1 MMSIA
6 QVRSAGSAGNYY
18 TDKDNYYVL
27 GSMGERWAGRG
38 AEQLGLQG
46 SVDKDVFTR
55 LLEGKLPDGADL
67 SRMQDGSNKHRPGY
81 DLTFS
86 APKSVSVMAMLG
98 GDKRLIDA
106 HNQAVDFA
114 VRQVEALASTRV
126 MTDGQSETVLTGN
139 LVMALFNHDT
149 SRDQEPQLHTHAVVA
164 NVTQHNGEW
173 KTLSS
178 DKVGKTGFIENVYAN
193 QIAFGRLYREKLKEQ
208 VEALGYETEVVGKH
222 GMWEMPGVPV
232 EAFSGRSQAIR
243 EAVGED
249 ASLKSR
255 DVAALDTRK
264 SKQHVDP
271 EVRMAEW
278 MQTLKETGFD
288 IRAYRDA
295 ADQRAETRTQ
305 TPGPASQDGP
315 DVQQAVTQAIA
326 GLSERKVQFTY
337 TDVLARTVGILP
349 PENGVIE
356 RARAGI
362 DEAISREQLIPLDR
376 EKGLFTS
383 GIHVLD
389 ELSVRAL
396 SRDIMKQNRVTVHP
410 EKSVPRTAGYSDAVS
425 VLAQDRPSLAIVS
438 GQGGAAGQRERV
450 AELVMMAREQGR
462 EVQIIAA
469 DRRSQMNLKQ
479 DERLSGE
486 LITGRRQLQEGM
498 AFTPGNTVIVDQ
510 GEKLSLKETLTLLDG
525 AARHNVQVLITDSGQ
540 RTGTGSALM
549 AMKDAGV
556 NTYRW
561 QGGEQRP
568 ATIISEPDRNVRYAR
583 LAGDF
588 AASVKAGEE
597 SVAQVSGVREQA
609 ILTQAIAGLSERKVQ
624 FTYTDV
630 LARTVGI
637 LPPEN
642 GVIERARAGIDE
654 AISREQLIPLDREKG
669 LFTSGIH
676 VLDELSVRALS
687 RDIMKQNRVTVHP
700 EKSVPRTA
708 GYSDAVSVLAQ
719 DRPSLAIVSGQGG
732 AAGQRE
738 RVAEL
743 VMMAREQGREV
754 QIIAAD
760 RRSQMNLKQDERLSG
775 ELITGRRQ
783 LQEGM
788 AFTPGNTVIVDQGEK
803 LSLKETLTLLDGAA
817 RHNVQVLITDSGQ
830 RTGTGSALMAMKD
843 AGVNTYRWQGGE
855 QRPATIISEPD
866 RNVRY
871 ARLAGDFAASV
882 KAGEESVAQ
891 VSGVREQAILTQAIR
906 SELKTQGVLGR
917 PEVTMTALSPVWLD
931 SRSRYLRDMYRPGMV
946 MEQWNPETRSHD
958 RYVIDRVTAQ
968 SNSLTLRDAQDE
980 TQVVRIS
987 SLDSSWS
994 LFRPEKMPVADGER
1008 LRVTGKIPGL
1018 RVSGGDRLQ
1027 VASVSEDAMTVVVP
1041 GRAEPASLP
1050 VSDSPFMA
1058 LKLENGWVETPGHSV
1073 SDSAKVFASVTQM
1086 AMDNATLNGLARS
1099 GRDVRLYSSLDE
1111 TRTAEKLA
1119 RHPSFT
1125 VVSEQIKAR
1134 AGETLL
1140 ETAISLQKTGLHTPA
1155 QQAIHLALPVVES
1168 KNLAFS
1174 MVDLLTE
1181 AKSFAAEGTSF
1192 TELGGEINA
1201 QIKRGDLLYVDVAKG
1216 YGTGLLVSRASYEAE
1231 KSILRHI
1238 LEGKEAVTPLMERVP
1253 GELMEKLTSGQRAAT
1268 RMILETS
1275 DRFTVV
1281 QGYAGVGKTTQ
1292 FRAVMSA
1299 VNMLP
1304 ESERPRVVGLG
1315 PTHRAVGEMRSAGV
1329 DAQTLASFLH
1339 DTQLLQRSG
1348 ETPNFSNTLFL
1359 LDESSMVGNTDM
1371 ARAYAL
1377 IAAGGGRAVASG
1389 DTDQLQAIAPGQ
1401 PFRLQQTRSAADV
1414 VIMKEIVRQ
1423 TPELREAVYSL
1434 INRDVERALSGL
1446 ESVKPSQVPR
1456 QEGAWAPEHS
1466 VTEFSHSQEAKLA
1479 EAQQKAM
1486 LKGEAFPD
1494 IPMTLYEAIVRDYT
1508 GRTPEARE
1516 QTLIVT
1522 HLNEDR
1528 RVLNSMIHDAREK
1541 AGELGKEQVMVPVLN
1556 TANIRDGELRRL
1568 STWENNPDALALV
1581 DSVYHRIA
1589 GISKDDGLITLEDAE
1604 GNTRLI
1610 SPREAV
1616 AEGVTLYTPDTIRVG
1631 TGDRM
1636 RFTKSDRERGY
1647 VANSVW
1653 TVTAVSGD
1661 SVTLS
1666 DGQQTRVIRPGQERA
1681 EQHIDLAYAIT
1692 AHGAQGASETFA
1704 IALEG
1709 TEGNRKLMAGFESA
1723 YVALS
1728 RMKQHV
1734 QVYTDNRQGWTDA
1747 INNAVQ
1753 KGTAHDVLEPKSDRE
1768 VMNAERL
1775 FSTARE
1781 LRDVVAGRAVLRQ
1794 AGLAG
1799 GDSPARFIAPGR
1811 KYPQPYVALPAFDR
1825 NGKSAG
1831 IWLNPLTTDDGNG
1844 LRGFSGEGRVK
1855 GSGDAQF
1862 VALQGSRNG
1871 ESLLADNMQDGVR
1884 IARDN
1889 PDSGVVVRIAGEGR
1903 PWNPRTITGGRVWGD
1918 IPDNSVQPGA
1928 GNGEPVTAE
1937 VLAQRQ
1943 AEEAIRRETERRA
1956 DEIVRKMAENKPD
1969 LPDGKTEQA
1978 VRDIAGLERDRSAIS
1993 EREAALPESVLREPQ
2008 RVREAVREVARENL
2022 LQERLQQ
2029 MERDMVRDLQKEKTL
2044 GGD

>member
-6 QVRSAGSAGNYY
+6 QVRSAGSAAGYY
-18 TDKDNYYVL
+18 SDRDNYYVL
-27 GSMGERWAGRG
+27 GSMEERWAGKG

-46 SVDKDVFTR
+46 AVDKDVFTR
-55 LLEGKLPDGADL
+55 VLEGRLPDGADL
-67 SRMQDGSNKHRPGY
+67 SRQQDGSNKHRPGY

-86 APKSVSVMAMLG
+86 APKSVSLMAMLA
-98 GDKRLIDA
+98 GDKRLTEA
-106 HNQAVDFA
+106 HNQAVDIA

-164 NVTQHNGEW
+164 NVTLHDGEW

-193 QIAFGRLYREKLKEQ
+193 QIAFGKIYRAVLKEK

-232 EAFSGRSQAIR
+232 EAFSSRSQAIR

-271 EVRMAEW
+271 EVKMAEW
-278 MQTLKETGFD
+278 MQTLKDTGFD
-288 IRAYRDA
+288 ISAYREA
-295 ADQRAETRTQ
+295 ADRRAEIQ
-305 TPGPASQDGP
+305 AAQPVPSQEQP
-315 DVQQAVTQAIA
+315 DIQQAVTQAIA
-326 GLSERKVQFTY
+326 GLSDRKVQFTY
-337 TDVLARTVGILP
+337 TDVLARTVGMLP
-349 PENGVIE
+349 PEAGVIE
-356 RARAGI
+356 KARAGI

-396 SRDIMKQNRVTVHP
+396 SSDIMKQNRVTVHP
-410 EKSVPRTAGYSDAVS
+410 EKSVPRTGSYSDAVS
-425 VLAQDRPSLAIVS
+425 VLAQDRPSLAIIS

-450 AELVMMAREQGR
+450 AELTMMAREQGR

-469 DRRSQMNLKQ
+469 DRRSQTNLKQ

-498 AFTPGNTVIVDQ
+498 TFSPGSTVIVDQ

-525 AARHNVQVLITDSGQ
+525 AARHNIQVLITDSDQ

-549 AMKDAGV
+549 AMKEAGV
-556 NTYRW
+556 NSYRW
-561 QGGEQRP
+561 QGGQQTP
-568 ATIISEPDRNVRYAR
+568 ATVISEPDRNVRYAR

-588 AASVKAGEE
+588 VAAVKAGEE

-609 ILTQAIAGLSERKVQ
+609 ILAG
-624 FTYTDV
+624 
-630 LARTVGI
+630 
-637 LPPEN
+637 
-642 GVIERARAGIDE
+642 
-654 AISREQLIPLDREKG
+654 
-669 LFTSGIH
+669 
-676 VLDELSVRALS
+676 
-687 RDIMKQNRVTVHP
+687 M
-700 EKSVPRTA
+700 
-708 GYSDAVSVLAQ
+708 
-719 DRPSLAIVSGQGG
+719 
-732 AAGQRE
+732 
-738 RVAEL
+738 
-743 VMMAREQGREV
+743 
-754 QIIAAD
+754 
-760 RRSQMNLKQDERLSG
+760 
-775 ELITGRRQ
+775 
-783 LQEGM
+783 
-788 AFTPGNTVIVDQGEK
+788 
-803 LSLKETLTLLDGAA
+803 
-817 RHNVQVLITDSGQ
+817 
-830 RTGTGSALMAMKD
+830 
-843 AGVNTYRWQGGE
+843 
-855 QRPATIISEPD
+855 
-866 RNVRY
+866 
-871 ARLAGDFAASV
+871 
-882 KAGEESVAQ
+882 
-891 VSGVREQAILTQAIR
+891 IR
-906 SELKTQGVLGR
+906 SELKAQGILGQQD
-917 PEVTMTALSPVWLD
+917 TMMTALSPVWLD
-931 SRSRYLRDMYRPGMV
+931 SRNRYLRDMYREGMV
-946 MEQWNPETRSHD
+946 MEQWNPEKRSHD

-968 SNSLTLRDAQDE
+968 SHSLTLRDAQGQ
-980 TQVVRIS
+980 TQMVRIS
-987 SLDSSWS
+987 ALDSSWS
-994 LFRPEKMPVADGER
+994 LFRPEKIPVADGER
-1008 LRVTGKIPGL
+1008 LMVTGKIPGL

-1027 VASVSEDAMTVVVP
+1027 VSAVNDGMMTVIAP

-1050 VSDSPFMA
+1050 VGDSPFTA

-1111 TRTAEKLA
+1111 TRTAEKLS

-1134 AGETLL
+1134 AGEVSL
-1140 ETAISLQKTGLHTPA
+1140 ETAISRQKAGLHTPE
-1155 QQAIHLALPVVES
+1155 QQALHLAIPVVES
-1168 KNLAFS
+1168 KKLAFS
-1174 MVDLLTE
+1174 QVELLTE
-1181 AKSFAAEGTSF
+1181 AKSFAAEGTGF
-1192 TELGGEINA
+1192 AELGREIDA
-1201 QIKRGDLLYVDVAKG
+1201 QIKRGDLLHVDVAKG
-1216 YGTGLLVSRASYEAE
+1216 YGTDLLVSRASYDAE

-1238 LEGKEAVTPLMERVP
+1238 LEGKEAVTPLMTKVP
-1253 GELMEKLTSGQRAAT
+1253 GELMETLTSGQRAAT
-1268 RMILETS
+1268 RMILETK

-1299 VNMLP
+1299 VNLLP
-1304 ESERPRVVGLG
+1304 EDERPRVIGLG

-1329 DAQTLASFLH
+1329 EAQTLASFLH
-1339 DTQLLQRSG
+1339 DTQMQQRSG
-1348 ETPNFSNTLFL
+1348 AAPDFSNTLFL

-1414 VIMKEIVRQ
+1414 AIMKEIVRQ
-1423 TPELREAVYSL
+1423 TPELRDAVYSL
-1434 INRDVERALSGL
+1434 INRDVNEALSGL
-1446 ESVKPSQVPR
+1446 ENVKPAQVPR
-1456 QEGAWAPEHS
+1456 LEGVWAPENS
-1466 VTEFSHSQEAKLA
+1466 VTEFSRLQERELAKAAQEAEK
-1479 EAQQKAM
+1479 
-1486 LKGEAFPD
+1486 KGEAFPD
-1494 IPMTLYEAIVRDYT
+1494 VPMTLYEAIVRDYT

-1522 HLNEDR
+1522 HLNADR
-1528 RVLNSMIHDAREK
+1528 RTLNSMIHDVREK
-1541 AGELGKEQVMVPVLN
+1541 AGELGEQQADIPVLT

-1568 STWENNPDALALV
+1568 SAWEAHPGALALV
-1581 DSVYHRIA
+1581 DRVYHRIA
-1589 GISKDDGLITLEDAE
+1589 GISKDDGLITLEDKA
-1604 GNTRLI
+1604 GNIRLI
-1610 SPREAV
+1610 SPREAS
-1616 AEGVTLYTPDTIRVG
+1616 AEGVTLYKPETIRVG

-1636 RFTKSDRERGY
+1636 RFTKSDPERGY

-1666 DGQQTRVIRPGQERA
+1666 DGQQTRVIHPGQEQA

-1709 TEGNRKLMAGFESA
+1709 TEGGRKQMAGFESA

-1734 QVYTDNRQGWTDA
+1734 QVYTDDRQGWVKA
-1747 INNAVQ
+1747 INSAEQ
-1753 KGTAHDVLEPKSDRE
+1753 KGTAHDVLEPKSERE
-1768 VMNAERL
+1768 ILNAERL

-1781 LRDVVAGRAVLRQ
+1781 LRDVAAGRAVLRN
-1794 AGLAG
+1794 AGLAQ
-1799 GDSPARFIAPGR
+1799 GDSRARFIAPGR

-1831 IWLNPLTTDDGNG
+1831 IWLNPLTTDDGAG

-1855 GSGDAQF
+1855 GSEEAQF

-1871 ESLLADNMQDGVR
+1871 ESLLAADMQEGVR
-1884 IARDN
+1884 FAREN
-1889 PDSGVVVRIAGEGR
+1889 PDSGVVVRIAGDGR
-1903 PWNPRTITGGRVWGD
+1903 PWNPGAITGGRVWGD
-1918 IPDNSVQPGA
+1918 IPDSSVQPGA

-1937 VLAQRQ
+1937 ILAQQQ
-1943 AEEAIRRETERRA
+1943 AEEAVRRETEQRA
-1956 DEIVRKMAENKPD
+1956 AEIVRKMAEDKTD
-1969 LPDGKTEQA
+1969 LPEEKTAQTVREVAGQEQ
-1978 VRDIAGLERDRSAIS
+1978 DRMTPP
-1993 EREAALPESVLREPQ
+1993 ERETPLPESVLREP
-2008 RVREAVREVARENL
+2008 VRERETIREVARENRVR
-2022 LQERLQQ
+2022 ERLQQ
-2029 MERDMVRDLQKEKTL
+2029 MEQEMVRDLQKEKTP

>member
-1 MMSIA
+1 
-6 QVRSAGSAGNYY
+6 
-18 TDKDNYYVL
+18 
-27 GSMGERWAGRG
+27 
-38 AEQLGLQG
+38 
-46 SVDKDVFTR
+46 
-55 LLEGKLPDGADL
+55 
-67 SRMQDGSNKHRPGY
+67 
-81 DLTFS
+81 LTFS
-86 APKSVSVMAMLG
+86 APKSVSMMAMLG

-149 SRDQEPQLHTHAVVA
+149 SRDQDPQLHTHVVVA

-178 DKVGKTGFIENVYAN
+178 DKVGKTGFSENVLAN
-193 QIAFGRLYREKLKEQ
+193 RIAFGKIYQSELRQR

-305 TPGPASQDGP
+305 APGAVSQEGP

-498 AFTPGNTVIVDQ
+498 IFTPGSTVIVDQ

-609 ILTQAIAGLSERKVQ
+609 MLTQ
-624 FTYTDV
+624 T
-630 LARTVGI
+630 
-637 LPPEN
+637 
-642 GVIERARAGIDE
+642 
-654 AISREQLIPLDREKG
+654 
-669 LFTSGIH
+669 
-676 VLDELSVRALS
+676 
-687 RDIMKQNRVTVHP
+687 
-700 EKSVPRTA
+700 
-708 GYSDAVSVLAQ
+708 
-719 DRPSLAIVSGQGG
+719 
-732 AAGQRE
+732 
-738 RVAEL
+738 
-743 VMMAREQGREV
+743 
-754 QIIAAD
+754 
-760 RRSQMNLKQDERLSG
+760 
-775 ELITGRRQ
+775 
-783 LQEGM
+783 
-788 AFTPGNTVIVDQGEK
+788 
-803 LSLKETLTLLDGAA
+803 
-817 RHNVQVLITDSGQ
+817 
-830 RTGTGSALMAMKD
+830 
-843 AGVNTYRWQGGE
+843 
-855 QRPATIISEPD
+855 
-866 RNVRY
+866 
-871 ARLAGDFAASV
+871 
-882 KAGEESVAQ
+882 
-891 VSGVREQAILTQAIR
+891 IR
-906 SELKTQGVLGR
+906 SELKTQGVLGH

-958 RYVIDRVTAQ
+958 RYVIDRV
-968 SNSLTLRDAQDE
+968 
-980 TQVVRIS
+980 
-987 SLDSSWS
+987 
-994 LFRPEKMPVADGER
+994 
-1008 LRVTGKIPGL
+1008 
-1018 RVSGGDRLQ
+1018 
-1027 VASVSEDAMTVVVP
+1027 
-1041 GRAEPASLP
+1041 
-1050 VSDSPFMA
+1050 
-1058 LKLENGWVETPGHSV
+1058 
-1073 SDSAKVFASVTQM
+1073 
-1086 AMDNATLNGLARS
+1086 
-1099 GRDVRLYSSLDE
+1099 
-1111 TRTAEKLA
+1111 
-1119 RHPSFT
+1119 
-1125 VVSEQIKAR
+1125 
-1134 AGETLL
+1134 
-1140 ETAISLQKTGLHTPA
+1140 
-1155 QQAIHLALPVVES
+1155 
-1168 KNLAFS
+1168 
-1174 MVDLLTE
+1174 
-1181 AKSFAAEGTSF
+1181 
-1192 TELGGEINA
+1192 
-1201 QIKRGDLLYVDVAKG
+1201 
-1216 YGTGLLVSRASYEAE
+1216 
-1231 KSILRHI
+1231 
-1238 LEGKEAVTPLMERVP
+1238 
-1253 GELMEKLTSGQRAAT
+1253 
-1268 RMILETS
+1268 
-1275 DRFTVV
+1275 
-1281 QGYAGVGKTTQ
+1281 
-1292 FRAVMSA
+1292 
-1299 VNMLP
+1299 
-1304 ESERPRVVGLG
+1304 
-1315 PTHRAVGEMRSAGV
+1315 
-1329 DAQTLASFLH
+1329 
-1339 DTQLLQRSG
+1339 
-1348 ETPNFSNTLFL
+1348 
-1359 LDESSMVGNTDM
+1359 
-1371 ARAYAL
+1371 
-1377 IAAGGGRAVASG
+1377 
-1389 DTDQLQAIAPGQ
+1389 
-1401 PFRLQQTRSAADV
+1401 
-1414 VIMKEIVRQ
+1414 
-1423 TPELREAVYSL
+1423 
-1434 INRDVERALSGL
+1434 
-1446 ESVKPSQVPR
+1446 
-1456 QEGAWAPEHS
+1456 
-1466 VTEFSHSQEAKLA
+1466 
-1479 EAQQKAM
+1479 
-1486 LKGEAFPD
+1486 
-1494 IPMTLYEAIVRDYT
+1494 
-1508 GRTPEARE
+1508 
-1516 QTLIVT
+1516 
-1522 HLNEDR
+1522 
-1528 RVLNSMIHDAREK
+1528 
-1541 AGELGKEQVMVPVLN
+1541 PVLN

-1581 DSVYHRIA
+1581 DNVYHRIA
-1589 GISKDDGLITLEDAE
+1589 GISKDDGLITLQDAE

-1681 EQHIDLAYAIT
+1681 EQHIDLACAIT

-1709 TEGNRKLMAGFESA
+1709 TEGNRKQMAGFESA

-1734 QVYTDNRQGWTDA
+1734 QVYTDDRQGWTDA

-1753 KGTAHDVLEPKSDRE
+1753 KGTAHDVLEPKPDRE

-1781 LRDVVAGRAVLRQ
+1781 LRDVAAGRAVLRQ

-1844 LRGFSGEGRVK
+1844 LRGFSGEGR
-1855 GSGDAQF
+1855 
-1862 VALQGSRNG
+1862 
-1871 ESLLADNMQDGVR
+1871 
-1884 IARDN
+1884 
-1889 PDSGVVVRIAGEGR
+1889 
-1903 PWNPRTITGGRVWGD
+1903 
-1918 IPDNSVQPGA
+1918 
-1928 GNGEPVTAE
+1928 
-1937 VLAQRQ
+1937 
-1943 AEEAIRRETERRA
+1943 
-1956 DEIVRKMAENKPD
+1956 
-1969 LPDGKTEQA
+1969 
-1978 VRDIAGLERDRSAIS
+1978 
-1993 EREAALPESVLREPQ
+1993 
-2008 RVREAVREVARENL
+2008 
-2022 LQERLQQ
+2022 
-2029 MERDMVRDLQKEKTL
+2029 
-2044 GGD
+2044 

>member
-1 MMSIA
+1 MLSFS
-6 QVRSAGSAGNYY
+6 VVKSAGSAGNYY

-27 GSMGERWAGRG
+27 GSMGERWAGQG

-55 LLEGKLPDGADL
+55 LLEGRLPDGADL

-86 APKSVSVMAMLG
+86 APKSVSMMAMLG

-149 SRDQEPQLHTHAVVA
+149 SRDQDPQLHTHVVVA

-178 DKVGKTGFIENVYAN
+178 DKVGKTGFSENVLAN
-193 QIAFGRLYREKLKEQ
+193 RIAFGKIYQSELRQR

-295 ADQRAETRTQ
+295 ADQRAEIRTQ
-305 TPGPASQDGP
+305 APGPASQDGP

-486 LITGRRQLQEGM
+486 LITGRRQLLEGM
-498 AFTPGNTVIVDQ
+498 AFPPGSTVIVDQ

-609 ILTQAIAGLSERKVQ
+609 ILTE
-624 FTYTDV
+624 
-630 LARTVGI
+630 
-637 LPPEN
+637 
-642 GVIERARAGIDE
+642 
-654 AISREQLIPLDREKG
+654 
-669 LFTSGIH
+669 
-676 VLDELSVRALS
+676 
-687 RDIMKQNRVTVHP
+687 
-700 EKSVPRTA
+700 
-708 GYSDAVSVLAQ
+708 
-719 DRPSLAIVSGQGG
+719 
-732 AAGQRE
+732 
-738 RVAEL
+738 
-743 VMMAREQGREV
+743 
-754 QIIAAD
+754 
-760 RRSQMNLKQDERLSG
+760 
-775 ELITGRRQ
+775 
-783 LQEGM
+783 
-788 AFTPGNTVIVDQGEK
+788 
-803 LSLKETLTLLDGAA
+803 
-817 RHNVQVLITDSGQ
+817 
-830 RTGTGSALMAMKD
+830 
-843 AGVNTYRWQGGE
+843 
-855 QRPATIISEPD
+855 
-866 RNVRY
+866 
-871 ARLAGDFAASV
+871 
-882 KAGEESVAQ
+882 
-891 VSGVREQAILTQAIR
+891 AIR
-906 SELKTQGVLGR
+906 SELKTQGVLGH

-968 SNSLTLRDAQDE
+968 SHSLTLRDAQGE

-1041 GRAEPASLP
+1041 GRAEPATLP
-1050 VSDSPFMA
+1050 VADSPFTA

-1073 SDSAKVFASVTQM
+1073 SDSATVFASVTQM

-1111 TRTAEKLA
+1111 PRTAEKLA
-1119 RHPSFT
+1119 R
-1125 VVSEQIKAR
+1125 
-1134 AGETLL
+1134 
-1140 ETAISLQKTGLHTPA
+1140 
-1155 QQAIHLALPVVES
+1155 
-1168 KNLAFS
+1168 
-1174 MVDLLTE
+1174 
-1181 AKSFAAEGTSF
+1181 
-1192 TELGGEINA
+1192 
-1201 QIKRGDLLYVDVAKG
+1201 
-1216 YGTGLLVSRASYEAE
+1216 
-1231 KSILRHI
+1231 
-1238 LEGKEAVTPLMERVP
+1238 
-1253 GELMEKLTSGQRAAT
+1253 
-1268 RMILETS
+1268 
-1275 DRFTVV
+1275 
-1281 QGYAGVGKTTQ
+1281 
-1292 FRAVMSA
+1292 
-1299 VNMLP
+1299 
-1304 ESERPRVVGLG
+1304 
-1315 PTHRAVGEMRSAGV
+1315 
-1329 DAQTLASFLH
+1329 
-1339 DTQLLQRSG
+1339 QRSG
-1348 ETPNFSNTLFL
+1348 ETPDFSNTLFL

-1414 VIMKEIVRQ
+1414 AIMKEIVRQ

-1456 QEGAWAPEHS
+1456 LEGAWAPEHS

-1568 STWENNPDALALV
+1568 STWEKNPDALALV
-1581 DSVYHRIA
+1581 DNVYHRIA
-1589 GISKDDGLITLEDAE
+1589 GISRDDGLITLQDAE

-1616 AEGVTLYTPDTIRVG
+1616 AEGVTLYTPDKIRVG

-1709 TEGNRKLMAGFESA
+1709 TEGNRKQMAGFESA

-1753 KGTAHDVLEPKSDRE
+1753 KGTAHDVLEPKPDRE
-1768 VMNAERL
+1768 VMNAQRL

-1781 LRDVVAGRAVLRQ
+1781 LRDVAAGRAVLRQ

-1799 GDSPARFIAPGR
+1799 GDTPARFIAPGR

-1903 PWNPRTITGGRVWGD
+1903 PWNPGAITGGRVWGD

-1943 AEEAIRRETERRA
+1943 AEEAIRRETVRRA

-1969 LPDGKTEQA
+1969 LLDGRTEQA
-1978 VRDIAGLERDRSAIS
+1978 VREIAGQERDRSAIS
-1993 EREAALPESVLREPQ
+1993 EREAALPESVLRESQ
-2008 RVREAVREVARENL
+2008 REREAVREVARENL

>member
-1 MMSIA
+1 MLSFS
-6 QVRSAGSAGNYY
+6 VVKSAGSAGNYY

-27 GSMGERWAGRG
+27 GSMGERWAGQG

-55 LLEGKLPDGADL
+55 LLEGRLPDGADL

-86 APKSVSVMAMLG
+86 APKSVSMMAMLG

-149 SRDQEPQLHTHAVVA
+149 SRDQDPQLHTHVVVA

-208 VEALGYETEVVGKH
+208 VESLGYETEVVGKH

-295 ADQRAETRTQ
+295 ADQRAEIRTQ
-305 TPGPASQDGP
+305 APGPASQDGP

-486 LITGRRQLQEGM
+486 LITGRRQLLEGM
-498 AFTPGNTVIVDQ
+498 AFPPGSTVIVDQ

-609 ILTQAIAGLSERKVQ
+609 ILTE
-624 FTYTDV
+624 
-630 LARTVGI
+630 
-637 LPPEN
+637 
-642 GVIERARAGIDE
+642 
-654 AISREQLIPLDREKG
+654 
-669 LFTSGIH
+669 
-676 VLDELSVRALS
+676 
-687 RDIMKQNRVTVHP
+687 
-700 EKSVPRTA
+700 
-708 GYSDAVSVLAQ
+708 
-719 DRPSLAIVSGQGG
+719 
-732 AAGQRE
+732 
-738 RVAEL
+738 
-743 VMMAREQGREV
+743 
-754 QIIAAD
+754 
-760 RRSQMNLKQDERLSG
+760 
-775 ELITGRRQ
+775 
-783 LQEGM
+783 
-788 AFTPGNTVIVDQGEK
+788 
-803 LSLKETLTLLDGAA
+803 
-817 RHNVQVLITDSGQ
+817 
-830 RTGTGSALMAMKD
+830 
-843 AGVNTYRWQGGE
+843 
-855 QRPATIISEPD
+855 
-866 RNVRY
+866 
-871 ARLAGDFAASV
+871 
-882 KAGEESVAQ
+882 
-891 VSGVREQAILTQAIR
+891 AIR
-906 SELKTQGVLGR
+906 SELKTQGVLGH

-968 SNSLTLRDAQDE
+968 SHSLTLRDAQGE

-1041 GRAEPASLP
+1041 GRAEPATLP
-1050 VSDSPFMA
+1050 VADSPFTA

-1073 SDSAKVFASVTQM
+1073 SDSATVFASVTQM

-1111 TRTAEKLA
+1111 PRTAEKLA
-1119 RHPSFT
+1119 R
-1125 VVSEQIKAR
+1125 
-1134 AGETLL
+1134 
-1140 ETAISLQKTGLHTPA
+1140 
-1155 QQAIHLALPVVES
+1155 
-1168 KNLAFS
+1168 
-1174 MVDLLTE
+1174 
-1181 AKSFAAEGTSF
+1181 
-1192 TELGGEINA
+1192 
-1201 QIKRGDLLYVDVAKG
+1201 
-1216 YGTGLLVSRASYEAE
+1216 
-1231 KSILRHI
+1231 
-1238 LEGKEAVTPLMERVP
+1238 
-1253 GELMEKLTSGQRAAT
+1253 
-1268 RMILETS
+1268 
-1275 DRFTVV
+1275 
-1281 QGYAGVGKTTQ
+1281 
-1292 FRAVMSA
+1292 
-1299 VNMLP
+1299 
-1304 ESERPRVVGLG
+1304 
-1315 PTHRAVGEMRSAGV
+1315 
-1329 DAQTLASFLH
+1329 
-1339 DTQLLQRSG
+1339 QRSG
-1348 ETPNFSNTLFL
+1348 ETPDFSNTLFL

-1589 GISKDDGLITLEDAE
+1589 GISKDDGLISEPAH
-1604 GNTRLI
+1604 
-1610 SPREAV
+1610 
-1616 AEGVTLYTPDTIRVG
+1616 
-1631 TGDRM
+1631 TG
-1636 RFTKSDRERGY
+1636 
-1647 VANSVW
+1647 
-1653 TVTAVSGD
+1653 
-1661 SVTLS
+1661 
-1666 DGQQTRVIRPGQERA
+1666 
-1681 EQHIDLAYAIT
+1681 
-1692 AHGAQGASETFA
+1692 
-1704 IALEG
+1704 
-1709 TEGNRKLMAGFESA
+1709 
-1723 YVALS
+1723 
-1728 RMKQHV
+1728 
-1734 QVYTDNRQGWTDA
+1734 
-1747 INNAVQ
+1747 
-1753 KGTAHDVLEPKSDRE
+1753 
-1768 VMNAERL
+1768 
-1775 FSTARE
+1775 
-1781 LRDVVAGRAVLRQ
+1781 
-1794 AGLAG
+1794 
-1799 GDSPARFIAPGR
+1799 
-1811 KYPQPYVALPAFDR
+1811 
-1825 NGKSAG
+1825 
-1831 IWLNPLTTDDGNG
+1831 
-1844 LRGFSGEGRVK
+1844 
-1855 GSGDAQF
+1855 
-1862 VALQGSRNG
+1862 
-1871 ESLLADNMQDGVR
+1871 
-1884 IARDN
+1884 
-1889 PDSGVVVRIAGEGR
+1889 
-1903 PWNPRTITGGRVWGD
+1903 
-1918 IPDNSVQPGA
+1918 
-1928 GNGEPVTAE
+1928 
-1937 VLAQRQ
+1937 
-1943 AEEAIRRETERRA
+1943 
-1956 DEIVRKMAENKPD
+1956 
-1969 LPDGKTEQA
+1969 
-1978 VRDIAGLERDRSAIS
+1978 
-1993 EREAALPESVLREPQ
+1993 
-2008 RVREAVREVARENL
+2008 
-2022 LQERLQQ
+2022 
-2029 MERDMVRDLQKEKTL
+2029 
-2044 GGD
+2044 

>member
-1 MMSIA
+1 MLSFS
-6 QVRSAGSAGNYY
+6 VVKSAGSAGNYY

-27 GSMGERWAGRG
+27 GSMGERWAGQG

-55 LLEGKLPDGADL
+55 LLEGRLPDGADL

-86 APKSVSVMAMLG
+86 APKSVSMMAMLG

-149 SRDQEPQLHTHAVVA
+149 SRDQEPQLHTHTVVA

-178 DKVGKTGFIENVYAN
+178 DKVGKTGFSENVLAN
-193 QIAFGRLYREKLKEQ
+193 RIAFGKIYQSELRQR

-295 ADQRAETRTQ
+295 ADQRAEIRTQ
-305 TPGPASQDGP
+305 APGPASQDGP

-486 LITGRRQLQEGM
+486 LITGRRQLLEGM
-498 AFTPGNTVIVDQ
+498 AFTPG
-510 GEKLSLKETLTLLDG
+510 S
-525 AARHNVQVLITDSGQ
+525 
-540 RTGTGSALM
+540 
-549 AMKDAGV
+549 
-556 NTYRW
+556 
-561 QGGEQRP
+561 
-568 ATIISEPDRNVRYAR
+568 
-583 LAGDF
+583 
-588 AASVKAGEE
+588 
-597 SVAQVSGVREQA
+597 
-609 ILTQAIAGLSERKVQ
+609 
-624 FTYTDV
+624 
-630 LARTVGI
+630 
-637 LPPEN
+637 
-642 GVIERARAGIDE
+642 
-654 AISREQLIPLDREKG
+654 
-669 LFTSGIH
+669 
-676 VLDELSVRALS
+676 
-687 RDIMKQNRVTVHP
+687 
-700 EKSVPRTA
+700 
-708 GYSDAVSVLAQ
+708 
-719 DRPSLAIVSGQGG
+719 
-732 AAGQRE
+732 
-738 RVAEL
+738 
-743 VMMAREQGREV
+743 
-754 QIIAAD
+754 
-760 RRSQMNLKQDERLSG
+760 
-775 ELITGRRQ
+775 
-783 LQEGM
+783 
-788 AFTPGNTVIVDQGEK
+788 TVIVDQGEK

-906 SELKTQGVLGR
+906 SELKTQGVLGH

-968 SNSLTLRDAQDE
+968 SHSLTLRDAQGE

-1027 VASVSEDAMTVVVP
+1027 VTSVSEDAMTVVVP

-1050 VSDSPFMA
+1050 VADSPFTA

-1073 SDSAKVFASVTQM
+1073 SDSATVFASVTQM

-1111 TRTAEKLA
+1111 PRTAEKLA
-1119 RHPSFT
+1119 R
-1125 VVSEQIKAR
+1125 
-1134 AGETLL
+1134 
-1140 ETAISLQKTGLHTPA
+1140 
-1155 QQAIHLALPVVES
+1155 
-1168 KNLAFS
+1168 
-1174 MVDLLTE
+1174 
-1181 AKSFAAEGTSF
+1181 
-1192 TELGGEINA
+1192 
-1201 QIKRGDLLYVDVAKG
+1201 
-1216 YGTGLLVSRASYEAE
+1216 
-1231 KSILRHI
+1231 
-1238 LEGKEAVTPLMERVP
+1238 
-1253 GELMEKLTSGQRAAT
+1253 
-1268 RMILETS
+1268 
-1275 DRFTVV
+1275 
-1281 QGYAGVGKTTQ
+1281 
-1292 FRAVMSA
+1292 
-1299 VNMLP
+1299 
-1304 ESERPRVVGLG
+1304 
-1315 PTHRAVGEMRSAGV
+1315 
-1329 DAQTLASFLH
+1329 
-1339 DTQLLQRSG
+1339 QRSG
-1348 ETPNFSNTLFL
+1348 ETPDFSNTLFL

-1414 VIMKEIVRQ
+1414 AIMKEIVRQ

-1456 QEGAWAPEHS
+1456 LEGAWAPEHS

-1589 GISKDDGLITLEDAE
+1589 GISKDDGLISEPAH
-1604 GNTRLI
+1604 
-1610 SPREAV
+1610 
-1616 AEGVTLYTPDTIRVG
+1616 
-1631 TGDRM
+1631 TG
-1636 RFTKSDRERGY
+1636 
-1647 VANSVW
+1647 
-1653 TVTAVSGD
+1653 
-1661 SVTLS
+1661 
-1666 DGQQTRVIRPGQERA
+1666 
-1681 EQHIDLAYAIT
+1681 
-1692 AHGAQGASETFA
+1692 
-1704 IALEG
+1704 
-1709 TEGNRKLMAGFESA
+1709 
-1723 YVALS
+1723 
-1728 RMKQHV
+1728 
-1734 QVYTDNRQGWTDA
+1734 
-1747 INNAVQ
+1747 
-1753 KGTAHDVLEPKSDRE
+1753 
-1768 VMNAERL
+1768 
-1775 FSTARE
+1775 
-1781 LRDVVAGRAVLRQ
+1781 
-1794 AGLAG
+1794 
-1799 GDSPARFIAPGR
+1799 
-1811 KYPQPYVALPAFDR
+1811 
-1825 NGKSAG
+1825 
-1831 IWLNPLTTDDGNG
+1831 
-1844 LRGFSGEGRVK
+1844 
-1855 GSGDAQF
+1855 
-1862 VALQGSRNG
+1862 
-1871 ESLLADNMQDGVR
+1871 
-1884 IARDN
+1884 
-1889 PDSGVVVRIAGEGR
+1889 
-1903 PWNPRTITGGRVWGD
+1903 
-1918 IPDNSVQPGA
+1918 
-1928 GNGEPVTAE
+1928 
-1937 VLAQRQ
+1937 
-1943 AEEAIRRETERRA
+1943 
-1956 DEIVRKMAENKPD
+1956 
-1969 LPDGKTEQA
+1969 
-1978 VRDIAGLERDRSAIS
+1978 
-1993 EREAALPESVLREPQ
+1993 
-2008 RVREAVREVARENL
+2008 
-2022 LQERLQQ
+2022 
-2029 MERDMVRDLQKEKTL
+2029 
-2044 GGD
+2044 

>member
-27 GSMGERWAGRG
+27 GSMGERWAGKG

-55 LLEGKLPDGADL
+55 LLEGRLPDGADL

-86 APKSVSVMAMLG
+86 APKSVSMMAMLG

-295 ADQRAETRTQ
+295 ADQRTEIRTQ
-305 TPGPASQDGP
+305 APGPASQDGP
-315 DVQQAVTQAIA
+315 DAQQAVTQAIA

-479 DERLSGE
+479 DERL
-486 LITGRRQLQEGM
+486 
-498 AFTPGNTVIVDQ
+498 
-510 GEKLSLKETLTLLDG
+510 
-525 AARHNVQVLITDSGQ
+525 
-540 RTGTGSALM
+540 
-549 AMKDAGV
+549 
-556 NTYRW
+556 
-561 QGGEQRP
+561 
-568 ATIISEPDRNVRYAR
+568 
-583 LAGDF
+583 
-588 AASVKAGEE
+588 
-597 SVAQVSGVREQA
+597 
-609 ILTQAIAGLSERKVQ
+609 
-624 FTYTDV
+624 
-630 LARTVGI
+630 
-637 LPPEN
+637 
-642 GVIERARAGIDE
+642 
-654 AISREQLIPLDREKG
+654 
-669 LFTSGIH
+669 
-676 VLDELSVRALS
+676 
-687 RDIMKQNRVTVHP
+687 
-700 EKSVPRTA
+700 
-708 GYSDAVSVLAQ
+708 
-719 DRPSLAIVSGQGG
+719 
-732 AAGQRE
+732 
-738 RVAEL
+738 
-743 VMMAREQGREV
+743 
-754 QIIAAD
+754 
-760 RRSQMNLKQDERLSG
+760 
-775 ELITGRRQ
+775 
-783 LQEGM
+783 
-788 AFTPGNTVIVDQGEK
+788 
-803 LSLKETLTLLDGAA
+803 
-817 RHNVQVLITDSGQ
+817 
-830 RTGTGSALMAMKD
+830 
-843 AGVNTYRWQGGE
+843 
-855 QRPATIISEPD
+855 
-866 RNVRY
+866 
-871 ARLAGDFAASV
+871 
-882 KAGEESVAQ
+882 
-891 VSGVREQAILTQAIR
+891 
-906 SELKTQGVLGR
+906 
-917 PEVTMTALSPVWLD
+917 
-931 SRSRYLRDMYRPGMV
+931 
-946 MEQWNPETRSHD
+946 
-958 RYVIDRVTAQ
+958 TAQ
-968 SNSLTLRDAQDE
+968 SHSLTLRDAQGE

-1041 GRAEPASLP
+1041 GRAEPATLP
-1050 VSDSPFMA
+1050 VADSPFTA

-1111 TRTAEKLA
+1111 TRTAEKLV

-1134 AGETLL
+1134 AGETSL
-1140 ETAISLQKTGLHTPA
+1140 ETAISLQKAGLHTPA
-1155 QQAIHLALPVVES
+1155 QQAIHLALPVLES

-1181 AKSFAAEGTSF
+1181 AKSFAAEGTGF

-1253 GELMEKLTSGQRAAT
+1253 GELMETLTSGQRAAT

-1304 ESERPRVVGLG
+1304 ASERPRVVGLG

-1339 DTQLLQRSG
+1339 DTQLQQRSG
-1348 ETPNFSNTLFL
+1348 ETPDFSNTLFL

-1414 VIMKEIVRQ
+1414 AIMKEIVRQ

-1456 QEGAWAPEHS
+1456 LEGAWAPEHS

-1494 IPMTLYEAIVRDYT
+1494 VPMTLYEAIVRDYT

-1528 RVLNSMIHDAREK
+1528 RVLNGMIHDAREK

-1568 STWENNPDALALV
+1568 STWETHRDALALV
-1581 DSVYHRIA
+1581 DNVYHRIA
-1589 GISKDDGLITLEDAE
+1589 GISRDDGLITLQDAE

-1709 TEGNRKLMAGFESA
+1709 TEGTRTAG
-1723 YVALS
+1723 YH
-1728 RMKQHV
+1728 Q
-1734 QVYTDNRQGWTDA
+1734 NG
-1747 INNAVQ
+1747 
-1753 KGTAHDVLEPKSDRE
+1753 GTGADGTGPHQSDIPAEAGMDVS
-1768 VMNAERL
+1768 
-1775 FSTARE
+1775 
-1781 LRDVVAGRAVLRQ
+1781 GRARSLSAVC
-1794 AGLAG
+1794 
-1799 GDSPARFIAPGR
+1799 PG
-1811 KYPQPYVALPAFDR
+1811 V
-1825 NGKSAG
+1825 
-1831 IWLNPLTTDDGNG
+1831 
-1844 LRGFSGEGRVK
+1844 
-1855 GSGDAQF
+1855 
-1862 VALQGSRNG
+1862 
-1871 ESLLADNMQDGVR
+1871 
-1884 IARDN
+1884 
-1889 PDSGVVVRIAGEGR
+1889 
-1903 PWNPRTITGGRVWGD
+1903 
-1918 IPDNSVQPGA
+1918 GA
-1928 GNGEPVTAE
+1928 
-1937 VLAQRQ
+1937 
-1943 AEEAIRRETERRA
+1943 
-1956 DEIVRKMAENKPD
+1956 
-1969 LPDGKTEQA
+1969 
-1978 VRDIAGLERDRSAIS
+1978 
-1993 EREAALPESVLREPQ
+1993 ESVPSC
-2008 RVREAVREVARENL
+2008 AYPA
-2022 LQERLQQ
+2022 
-2029 MERDMVRDLQKEKTL
+2029 TSH
-2044 GGD
+2044 

>member
-27 GSMGERWAGRG
+27 GSMGERWAGQG

-55 LLEGKLPDGADL
+55 LLEGRLPDGADL
-67 SRMQDGSNKHRPGY
+67 SRMQDGRNRHRPGY

-86 APKSVSVMAMLG
+86 APKSVSMMAMLG
-98 GDKRLIDA
+98 GDKRLIEA

-149 SRDQEPQLHTHAVVA
+149 SRDQEPQLHTHTVVA

-305 TPGPASQDGP
+305 APGAVSQEGP

-486 LITGRRQLQEGM
+486 LITGRRQLLEGM
-498 AFTPGNTVIVDQ
+498 AF
-510 GEKLSLKETLTLLDG
+510 
-525 AARHNVQVLITDSGQ
+525 
-540 RTGTGSALM
+540 
-549 AMKDAGV
+549 
-556 NTYRW
+556 
-561 QGGEQRP
+561 
-568 ATIISEPDRNVRYAR
+568 
-583 LAGDF
+583 
-588 AASVKAGEE
+588 
-597 SVAQVSGVREQA
+597 
-609 ILTQAIAGLSERKVQ
+609 
-624 FTYTDV
+624 
-630 LARTVGI
+630 
-637 LPPEN
+637 
-642 GVIERARAGIDE
+642 
-654 AISREQLIPLDREKG
+654 
-669 LFTSGIH
+669 
-676 VLDELSVRALS
+676 
-687 RDIMKQNRVTVHP
+687 
-700 EKSVPRTA
+700 
-708 GYSDAVSVLAQ
+708 
-719 DRPSLAIVSGQGG
+719 
-732 AAGQRE
+732 
-738 RVAEL
+738 
-743 VMMAREQGREV
+743 
-754 QIIAAD
+754 
-760 RRSQMNLKQDERLSG
+760 
-775 ELITGRRQ
+775 
-783 LQEGM
+783 
-788 AFTPGNTVIVDQGEK
+788 
-803 LSLKETLTLLDGAA
+803 
-817 RHNVQVLITDSGQ
+817 
-830 RTGTGSALMAMKD
+830 
-843 AGVNTYRWQGGE
+843 
-855 QRPATIISEPD
+855 
-866 RNVRY
+866 
-871 ARLAGDFAASV
+871 
-882 KAGEESVAQ
+882 
-891 VSGVREQAILTQAIR
+891 
-906 SELKTQGVLGR
+906 
-917 PEVTMTALSPVWLD
+917 
-931 SRSRYLRDMYRPGMV
+931 
-946 MEQWNPETRSHD
+946 
-958 RYVIDRVTAQ
+958 
-968 SNSLTLRDAQDE
+968 
-980 TQVVRIS
+980 
-987 SLDSSWS
+987 
-994 LFRPEKMPVADGER
+994 
-1008 LRVTGKIPGL
+1008 
-1018 RVSGGDRLQ
+1018 
-1027 VASVSEDAMTVVVP
+1027 
-1041 GRAEPASLP
+1041 
-1050 VSDSPFMA
+1050 
-1058 LKLENGWVETPGHSV
+1058 
-1073 SDSAKVFASVTQM
+1073 
-1086 AMDNATLNGLARS
+1086 
-1099 GRDVRLYSSLDE
+1099 
-1111 TRTAEKLA
+1111 
-1119 RHPSFT
+1119 
-1125 VVSEQIKAR
+1125 
-1134 AGETLL
+1134 
-1140 ETAISLQKTGLHTPA
+1140 TPA
-1155 QQAIHLALPVVES
+1155 QQAIHLALPVLES

-1192 TELGGEINA
+1192 TDLGGEINA

-1304 ESERPRVVGLG
+1304 ESGRPRVVGLG

-1339 DTQLLQRSG
+1339 DTQLQQRSG
-1348 ETPNFSNTLFL
+1348 ETPDFSNTLFL

-1414 VIMKEIVRQ
+1414 AIMKEIVRQ

-1494 IPMTLYEAIVRDYT
+1494 VPMTLYEAIVRDYT

-1568 STWENNPDALALV
+1568 STWETHRDALVLV
-1581 DSVYHRIA
+1581 DNVYHRIA
-1589 GISKDDGLITLEDAE
+1589 GISKDDGLITLQDAE

-1631 TGDRM
+1631 AGDRM

-1666 DGQQTRVIRPGQERA
+1666 GGQQTRVIRPAQERA

-1709 TEGNRKLMAGFESA
+1709 TEGSRKLMAGFESA

-1753 KGTAHDVLEPKSDRE
+1753 KGTAHDVFEPKPDRE

-1781 LRDVVAGRAVLRQ
+1781 LRDVAAGRAVLRQ

-1903 PWNPRTITGGRVWGD
+1903 PWNPGAITGGRVWGD

-1943 AEEAIRRETERRA
+1943 AEEAIRRETVRRA

-2029 MERDMVRDLQKEKTL
+2029 MERDMIRDLQKEKTL

>member
-486 LITGRRQLQEGM
+486 LI
-498 AFTPGNTVIVDQ
+498 
-510 GEKLSLKETLTLLDG
+510 
-525 AARHNVQVLITDSGQ
+525 
-540 RTGTGSALM
+540 
-549 AMKDAGV
+549 
-556 NTYRW
+556 
-561 QGGEQRP
+561 
-568 ATIISEPDRNVRYAR
+568 
-583 LAGDF
+583 
-588 AASVKAGEE
+588 
-597 SVAQVSGVREQA
+597 
-609 ILTQAIAGLSERKVQ
+609 
-624 FTYTDV
+624 
-630 LARTVGI
+630 
-637 LPPEN
+637 
-642 GVIERARAGIDE
+642 
-654 AISREQLIPLDREKG
+654 
-669 LFTSGIH
+669 
-676 VLDELSVRALS
+676 
-687 RDIMKQNRVTVHP
+687 
-700 EKSVPRTA
+700 
-708 GYSDAVSVLAQ
+708 
-719 DRPSLAIVSGQGG
+719 
-732 AAGQRE
+732 
-738 RVAEL
+738 
-743 VMMAREQGREV
+743 
-754 QIIAAD
+754 
-760 RRSQMNLKQDERLSG
+760 
-775 ELITGRRQ
+775 
-783 LQEGM
+783 
-788 AFTPGNTVIVDQGEK
+788 
-803 LSLKETLTLLDGAA
+803 
-817 RHNVQVLITDSGQ
+817 
-830 RTGTGSALMAMKD
+830 
-843 AGVNTYRWQGGE
+843 
-855 QRPATIISEPD
+855 
-866 RNVRY
+866 
-871 ARLAGDFAASV
+871 
-882 KAGEESVAQ
+882 
-891 VSGVREQAILTQAIR
+891 
-906 SELKTQGVLGR
+906 
-917 PEVTMTALSPVWLD
+917 
-931 SRSRYLRDMYRPGMV
+931 
-946 MEQWNPETRSHD
+946 
-958 RYVIDRVTAQ
+958 TAQ

-1666 DGQQTRVIRPGQERA
+1666 DGQQIRVIRPGQERA